1 MKIVVIGAGAMG
13 SIYGGRLSQKN
24 EVYLIDTNREIV
36 DEINRHGLRLLEQ
49 EKELVFHPKARTSA
63 AGIGEAELVILFV
76 KALYSRPA
84 LAAAGEV
91 IGENTYV
98 MTLQNGAGH
107 ERIMERIVPRSR
119 IVIGK
124 TEQNSTLV
132 DGCTVLQGN
141 PEGMTVLSPGGEELV
156 DAFAASSLPC
166 AVSEDI
172 PRW

>member
-36 DEINRHGLRLLEQ
+36 ERINRQGLRLLEQ

-63 AGIGEAELVILFV
+63 AGIGEADLVILFV
-76 KALYSRPA
+76 KALYSRTA

-98 MTLQNGAGH
+98 MTLQNGAGLSLKAVH
-107 ERIMERIVPRSR
+107 GTTSGPYSMTRPDCLTFWAGMRNSYRS
-119 IVIGK
+119 
-124 TEQNSTLV
+124 STLY
-132 DGCTVLQGN
+132 L
-141 PEGMTVLSPGGEELV
+141 LSREI
-156 DAFAASSLPC
+156 SK
-166 AVSEDI
+166 
-172 PRW
+172 